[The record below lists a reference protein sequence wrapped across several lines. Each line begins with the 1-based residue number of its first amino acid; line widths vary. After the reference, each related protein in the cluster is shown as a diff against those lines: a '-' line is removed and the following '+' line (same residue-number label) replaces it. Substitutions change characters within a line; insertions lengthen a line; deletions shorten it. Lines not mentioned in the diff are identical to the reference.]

1 MPIPLSVVVPALL
14 VAPPAEHAAH
24 GVNEIAVDP
33 ARVGGERGVALR
45 AGMGLDWRR
54 FLFHGGL
61 LGLLVERSIWD
72 KETKVKQKI
81 NKNFT

>member
-14 VAPPAEHAAH
+14 VAPPTEHAAH
-24 GVNEIAVDP
+24 GVDELAGHP

-61 LGLLVERSIWD
+61 LGLFDGPIIGIGGLLLSRVIFE
-72 KETKVKQKI
+72 KV
-81 NKNFT
+81 